1 MTGSD
6 DTLMGQPGMQG
17 ASQQGSAPG
26 GDQGS
31 QDVTPGDQAKGA
43 VEVLS
48 KLRSQNMSQIEAIAT
63 QFPAVSKAAK
73 DLFGAFDRGLQGL
86 IKEIV
91 NTTRVQDSAAPRVA
105 R

>member
-6 DTLMGQPGMQG
+6 EALMGQPGMQSP
-17 ASQQGSAPG
+17 ATQGNSSL
-26 GDQGS
+26 GDPGS
-31 QDVTPGDQAKGA
+31 QNVTPQDQAKGA
-43 VEVLS
+43 VEILS
-48 KLRSQNMSQIEAIAT
+48 KLRQANMDQIEAVAT

-86 IKEIV
+86 IREIV
-91 NTTRVQDSAAPRVA
+91 NTTRTPDGISPRVA

>member
-6 DTLMGQPGMQG
+6 ESLMSGPGMQG
-17 ASQQGSAPG
+17 AASSPTP
-26 GDQGS
+26 DQGN
-31 QDVTPGDQAKGA
+31 QEVNPQDQAKGA
-43 VEVLS
+43 VEILS
-48 KLRSQNMSQIEAIAT
+48 KLRQTNMSQIEAIAT

-91 NTTRVQDSAAPRVA
+91 KTTSQPDGIQPRVA